1 MNSMDLMAN
10 QNIQVV
16 REITSRGFN
25 EIGRRYNEGF
35 LPYMRTRIKAYE
47 KSIGY
52 SKARKYV

>member
-1 MNSMDLMAN
+1 MDMVAN

-16 REITSRGFN
+16 REITSRGFD

-52 SKARKYV
+52 SKARKYF